1 MSISIDEMR
10 FTTIKGWKKRLYAVA
25 IAADNLG
32 KVVVTEPP
40 ASVVIRH
47 RPNKGRPGLWDF
59 AGDGFS
65 IYHRLGGL
73 PDIIFAHLMVVR
85 DKGGTRRAGET
96 IKEIAESD
104 AAKSTISTVSNK
116 LASAAAGLALIL
128 PVVKLIGGLLA
139 KKKDKILW
147 ATSGSLLMTE
157 ERKEQSALAETVR
170 LPGGDLGDLDVDM
183 DVFLF
188 DAVAD
193 EDDLIDTSEAESRL
207 KADGLLFTDSAAQGA
222 SS

>member
-1 MSISIDEMR
+1 
-10 FTTIKGWKKRLYAVA
+10 
-25 IAADNLG
+25 
-32 KVVVTEPP
+32 
-40 ASVVIRH
+40 
-47 RPNKGRPGLWDF
+47 
-59 AGDGFS
+59 
-65 IYHRLGGL
+65 
-73 PDIIFAHLMVVR
+73 MVVR

-104 AAKSTISTVSNK
+104 AAKSTISAVRNK